1 MDLKNAYKNWQEED
15 TEFKNTGKRVMPK
28 RWKVKLDAYKN
39 RKSKKQAMK
48 KFNLR
53 VSTSQI
59 GYYTIEAK
67 SLEEA
72 VAQAHY
78 QLLVNPPREIDGT
91 IKEIKTHELVDL
103 PKETMVID
111 QDYLEFTQEKTM
123 ARPKKKIQKREKLF
137 DFLSKVIDLF
147 KYRWKTVIKA
157 TVLAA
162 GFSLFIYVVFFW
174 IDTVQEIRFE
184 IIYIQEIA
192 VDKYFFT
199 LDALFKSNWEVCKP
213 NQLRSMM
220 KKYLNRNHDVVGGA
234 DYIINI
240 YKDDYSYKYQGK
252 ALEALKAL

>member
-1 MDLKNAYKNWQEED
+1 
-15 TEFKNTGKRVMPK
+15 
-28 RWKVKLDAYKN
+28 
-39 RKSKKQAMK
+39 
-48 KFNLR
+48 
-53 VSTSQI
+53 
-59 GYYTIEAK
+59 
-67 SLEEA
+67 
-72 VAQAHY
+72 
-78 QLLVNPPREIDGT
+78 
-91 IKEIKTHELVDL
+91 
-103 PKETMVID
+103 
-111 QDYLEFTQEKTM
+111 M